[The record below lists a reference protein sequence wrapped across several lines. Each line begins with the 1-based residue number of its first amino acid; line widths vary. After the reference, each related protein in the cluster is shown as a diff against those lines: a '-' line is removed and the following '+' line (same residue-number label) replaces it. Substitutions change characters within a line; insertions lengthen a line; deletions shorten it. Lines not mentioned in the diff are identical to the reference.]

1 MKHIVKIFLILFLFF
16 TSFCVGCVNA
26 SIDDVVSVPTITA
39 EFIEEFRVAVKKVR
53 LMLRTLEKGIK
64 ANDLDMIQ
72 SSQNMKKEVSE
83 LIFKAR
89 ANQMQNVQCGK
100 LSMDYDYLIFN
111 LLADLD
117 RIVEHCM
124 NVSTLLLNK

>member
-1 MKHIVKIFLILFLFF
+1 
-16 TSFCVGCVNA
+16 
-26 SIDDVVSVPTITA
+26 
-39 EFIEEFRVAVKKVR
+39 
-53 LMLRTLEKGIK
+53 MLRVLEKGIK
-64 ANDLDMIQ
+64 ASDIEMIAQ
-72 SSQNMKKEVSE
+72 SREMKKEVSE

-124 NVSTLLLNK
+124 NVSGLLLNK